1 MTRNLE
7 PVFPC
12 RKYILGRKSQLQH
25 PISASQLPFGYKQG
39 SGGYIGRE
47 LERAT
52 KSRGRSMRQGQYLQ
66 SVAKAQNW
74 GLARLRGISA

>member
-25 PISASQLPFGYKQG
+25 PISASQLLFGYKQR
-39 SGGYIGRE
+39 SRGYIGRE

-52 KSRGRSMRQGQYLQ
+52 NSPGSYGYIDLPDCKLMSEKQQG
-66 SVAKAQNW
+66 N
-74 GLARLRGISA
+74 